1 MKDLRNSYKETAR
14 NYIAQNLNWLGLT
27 NLDESELSHITNLA
41 ASVMMTRDNYMM
53 GGGFVQAVVE
63 NDLEQ
68 AISRAD
74 GTAIKGLKTF
84 TVIKRNC
91 YINENVEA

>member
-1 MKDLRNSYKETAR
+1 
-14 NYIAQNLNWLGLT
+14 
-27 NLDESELSHITNLA
+27 
-41 ASVMMTRDNYMM
+41 MMTRDNYMM